1 MKEQK
6 LTSIVAFILVLLLVL
21 PFAGC
26 AGAAP
31 SLDTLKERF
40 VYLIEES
47 KELNTLFFGKG
58 LPVFRRDGK
67 LSDRKMIYYVDEV
80 RGYDRVMENSA
91 YYSIDEMKAQA
102 ELVFSEDYL
111 SELYEG
117 AFDGIMMD
125 DSSAYLRFYDN
136 GEWLHQNTNAIDFGL
151 SERIYDYSTMKI
163 VEPSTADYV
172 NVSVES
178 YSLGDPTVREVFLSF
193 VYENGNWYLDSPTY

>member
-91 YYSIDEMKAQA
+91 YYSIDEMKAQV
-102 ELVFSEDYL
+102 ELIFSEDYL

-163 VEPSTADYV
+163 VEPSTGDYV
-172 NVSVES
+172 NISIES
-178 YSLGDPTVREVFLSF
+178 YTLADPTKREVSLSF